1 MRKLSLLLVLLCTS
15 FAWAQT
21 SMIYDDDGPVM
32 DVGAVTNYG
41 VFYKMVDHG
50 WIKPLA
56 TIADSSN
63 TLSAPGIY
71 ALAHYYHHTEIPIGA
86 NQQNTPDSA
95 LCAKLSCNGS
105 TWNKA
110 WVAKFN
116 PKTGDTRTSYPD
128 CGLLYRQ
135 ILAGQPDR
143 SVVIVETGFATCL
156 MQVLKSPGD
165 SSSPLTGEQL
175 LKTKVKEL
183 VIMGGDYPTGAE
195 WNFQSDAAD
204 YSALF
209 SAWTL
214 QNGYSPIYLVGW
226 SIGNIA
232 CSGAPAEASID
243 TNPIRNA
250 VAAATQADA
259 GCVTGGQRPVW
270 DQFAIMYGAWGVRH
284 ARTTY
289 FTLSAGGTNTVNILD
304 GTNSWSSTKNSGH
317 YYLIAKTSPE
327 VFAKFLDGYAHK
339 GLLAESPS
347 SPPGGDGK

>member
-1 MRKLSLLLVLLCTS
+1 MMKLFLLLIVS
-15 FAWAQT
+15 FASVVWAQT
-21 SMIYDDDGPVM
+21 PMIYDDDGPVM

-63 TLSAPGIY
+63 ALSAPGIY
-71 ALAHYYHHTEIPIGA
+71 TLAYYCHHTEIPIGA
-86 NQQNTPDSA
+86 NKQNTPDSA

-116 PKTGDTRTSYPD
+116 PRVGDTRANYPN
-128 CGLLYRQ
+128 CGMLYRQ
-135 ILAGQPDR
+135 ILADQRDH

-156 MQVLKSPGD
+156 MQALRSPAD
-165 SSSPLTGEQL
+165 SSVPLTGEQL
-175 LKTKVKEL
+175 MRRKVKKL

-195 WNFQSDAAD
+195 WNFQSDAVD

-209 SAWTL
+209 STWTL

-232 CSGAPAEASID
+232 CSGAPAKASID

-250 VAAATQADA
+250 VASAAQADA

-270 DQFAIMYGAWGVRH
+270 DQLAIMYGAWGARH
-284 ARTTY
+284 AGTTY
-289 FTLSAGGTNTVNILD
+289 FTLSAGGTNTVNAQD
-304 GTNSWSSTKNSGH
+304 GTNSWSSANNSGH
-317 YYLIAKTSPE
+317 YYLIAKSTPE
-327 VFAKFLDGYAHK
+327 GFATFLDGYAHK

-347 SPPGGDGK
+347 GAPGGTGK